1 MSNLYRRLENMKVR
15 LEHNVKNDYYSFKKN
30 NKIAERDQ
38 FYENSEIRTGNQTQI
53 QDKNS

>member
-1 MSNLYRRLENMKVR
+1 MKVR